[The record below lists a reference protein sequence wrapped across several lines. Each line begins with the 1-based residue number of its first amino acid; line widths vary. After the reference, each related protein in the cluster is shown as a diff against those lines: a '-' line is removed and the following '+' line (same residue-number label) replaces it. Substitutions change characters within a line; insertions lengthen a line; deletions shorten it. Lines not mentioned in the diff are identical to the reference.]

1 VPYEADP
8 IDYGA
13 DPVEA
18 TGFQNDLGSGI
29 LIGGSLFG
37 GGGFGGTNSI
47 VGGTGVA
54 GSSDGTGL
62 GGGTGGHGTGIPDGG
77 PVLPDSLT
85 RYSASLQY
93 LNYQQSTR
101 DNSLRNTFVRW
112 NHRYNGHR
120 ESTKFNYLMQQ
131 TIVNCNSLFQTLLT
145 SWNYLAIAEAD
156 IYPTSADIILYN
168 YVREQIE
175 FKEWLLIKGIDVRW
189 YE

>member
-1 VPYEADP
+1 MPYEPDP

-13 DPVEA
+13 DPVA
-18 TGFQNDLGSGI
+18 SAGFQNDLGSGI
-29 LIGGSLFG
+29 LVGGSLFG
-37 GGGFGGTNSI
+37 GGGLGGSNSI
-47 VGGTGVA
+47 GGGASTGT
-54 GSSDGTGL
+54 GSSDGTSS
-62 GGGTGGHGTGIPDGG
+62 GGGKGSAGLDGG

-120 ESTKFNYLMQQ
+120 ESTKFNYLVQQ
-131 TIVNCNSLFQTLLT
+131 TIVNCNSLFQTFLT